1 MYLIAA
7 ENAINFSVWRFSFSL
22 TFDTTMSNKFKQLL
36 QDAKELPSLSTKYDS
51 PKLQHDL
58 QQLNAETNLITSK
71 VDTSSKDNNALG

>member
-1 MYLIAA
+1 
-7 ENAINFSVWRFSFSL
+7 
-22 TFDTTMSNKFKQLL
+22 MSNKFKQLL